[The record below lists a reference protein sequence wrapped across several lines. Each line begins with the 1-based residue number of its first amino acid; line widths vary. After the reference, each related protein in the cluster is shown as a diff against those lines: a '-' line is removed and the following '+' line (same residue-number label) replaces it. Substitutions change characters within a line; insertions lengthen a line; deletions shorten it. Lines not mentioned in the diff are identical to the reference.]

1 MTLAQDEL
9 VFLHT
14 MALHVPTFTRLAQEI
29 APGIAVRHVVNQS
42 LLDNAREFG
51 LTGDVRESV
60 QEAMRQ
66 AAGGGARVVVCTCS
80 TVGGLAETMQAA
92 GFLAMRIDRA
102 MADAAV
108 RGGRRI
114 AVLATLASTLEP
126 TRELLV
132 ASAQAAGVEP
142 EYQDVLVKGAWGHF
156 ESGDR
161 AAFLDSI
168 VRAIRE
174 ARASADVIVLAQAS
188 MADAADLAGDVGIPV
203 LSSPVLGA
211 RAAIA
216 AAMAGR

>member
-1 MTLAQDEL
+1 MAHEQDEL

-14 MALHVPTFTRLAQEI
+14 MALHVPTFTGLAQDL
-29 APGIAVRHVVNQS
+29 APGMAVRHVVNQS
-42 LLDNAREFG
+42 LLDNARELG
-51 LTGDVRESV
+51 LTDDVRDSV

-80 TVGGLAETMQAA
+80 TVGGLAETMPAA
-92 GFLAMRIDRA
+92 GFLPMRIDRA

-132 ASAQAAGVEP
+132 GSAQAAGVDP
-142 EYQDVLVKGAWGHF
+142 EYRDVLVQDAWAHF

-168 VRAIRE
+168 VRAIHE
-174 ARASADVIVLAQAS
+174 ASASADVIVLAQAS
-188 MADAADLAGDVGIPV
+188 MAAAADQAGDVGIPV
-203 LSSPVLGA
+203 LSSPALGA